1 MSRTVE
7 EITWC
12 FFSLSLFII
21 LFVCC
26 SEIGT
31 ALQHSYFGPGSGL
44 FHYARLGC
52 RGDEK
57 SLLECRSR
65 KFVTSD
71 CNHGNEA
78 GVLCAPP
85 EGQCA
90 FCGSEANDLLSDKC
104 CKHSCIQMPSR
115 NLTAAIK
122 QKKVFKQDTKI
133 IRVTQSLIL
142 KNQFPPPC
150 VRGKCSLHTTK
161 KIAPILINKAVC
173 KCLECQHPFF
183 SCCAVLHLFAC
194 LQCRLAN

>member
-1 MSRTVE
+1 MCVE
-7 EITWC
+7 
-12 FFSLSLFII
+12 SLTSLNSGGDNFIFI
-21 LFVCC
+21 SVCC

-78 GVLCAPP
+78 GVVCAPP

-90 FCGSEANDLLSDKC
+90 SCESEANDLLSDK
-104 CKHSCIQMPSR
+104 
-115 NLTAAIK
+115 
-122 QKKVFKQDTKI
+122 
-133 IRVTQSLIL
+133 
-142 KNQFPPPC
+142 
-150 VRGKCSLHTTK
+150 
-161 KIAPILINKAVC
+161 
-173 KCLECQHPFF
+173 
-183 SCCAVLHLFAC
+183 
-194 LQCRLAN
+194 